1 MLDSQAVSAMD
12 RADFIAAIG
21 PVFEH
26 SPWIAERAW
35 EARPF
40 AGVAALHAA
49 LVAVIAAA
57 SPAEQ
62 LALLNAHPELAG
74 QAARAGEITAESR
87 GEQGRAGLG
96 HLTEAEHARFDRL
109 NRDYRARFGFPF
121 IIAVQG
127 RGKTEILQAFERRL
141 SSDLGPEMATALE
154 QVAEIG
160 RLRLARLVREAGE
173 PATMHRSS

>member
-1 MLDSQAVSAMD
+1 MLDIQAISAMD
-12 RADFIAAIG
+12 RGDFIAAIG

-35 EARPF
+35 GARPF

-62 LALLNAHPELAG
+62 LALLNAHPDRAG
-74 QAARAGEITAESR
+74 RAARAGEITAESR

-96 HLTEAEHARFDRL
+96 QLTEADLARFDRL

-127 RGKTEILQAFERRL
+127 RGKAEILQAFERRL
-141 SSDLGPEMATALE
+141 SSDPGPEMETALE

-160 RLRLARLVREAGE
+160 RLRLARLVRE
-173 PATMHRSS
+173 PATTHRVS

>member
-1 MLDSQAVSAMD
+1 MGSEEAEAVLDIQAINAMGRD
-12 RADFIAAIG
+12 DFIAAVG

-26 SPWIAERAW
+26 SPWVAERAW
-35 EARPF
+35 AVRPF
-40 AGVAALHAA
+40 ADPAALHAA
-49 LVAVIAAA
+49 LVAAITAA

-74 QAARAGEITAESR
+74 QAARTGEITAESR
-87 GEQGRAGLG
+87 GEQGRAGLDQ
-96 HLTEAEHARFDRL
+96 LSEAEMARFDRL

-127 RGKTEILQAFERRL
+127 RSRAEILQAFEHR
-141 SSDLGPEMATALE
+141 SSGEPRTEAAVALG

-160 RLRLARLVREAGE
+160 RLRLAQLVREAG
-173 PATMHRSS
+173 

>member
-1 MLDSQAVSAMD
+1 MLDIQTISAMD
-12 RADFIAAIG
+12 RGDFIAAIG

-40 AGVAALHAA
+40 ADLAALHAA
-49 LVAVIAAA
+49 LAAAITAA

-74 QAARAGEITAESR
+74 RAARAGEITAESR
-87 GEQGRAGLG
+87 GEQGRAGLDQ
-96 HLTEAEHARFDRL
+96 LTEAELAQFDEL

-121 IIAVQG
+121 IIAVHG

-141 SSDLGPEMATALE
+141 SCDPGSEVATAFG

-160 RLRLARLVREAGE
+160 RLRLERLLTAPGDG
-173 PATMHRSS
+173 